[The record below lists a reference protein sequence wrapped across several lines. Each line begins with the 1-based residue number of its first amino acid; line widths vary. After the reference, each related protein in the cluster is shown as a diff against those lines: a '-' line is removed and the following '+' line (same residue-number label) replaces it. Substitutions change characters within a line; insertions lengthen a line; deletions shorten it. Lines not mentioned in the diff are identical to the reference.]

1 MQLCHYNC
9 KRQKQKRN
17 PIKNGLLN
25 AKCTQLA
32 GNAGGQIATTIMR
45 TCKLAEQ
52 PEQAGSSVMR
62 NKSGDVHRRNQNV
75 KTVQSKV
82 ARWCQLHSAKT
93 NAITHICYLQIKS
106 SQDKLAAPQYRKGD
120 SHRQIMNVNQPRL
133 GYSVSNAL
141 SRHKRKYSHN
151 HQADGYL
158 QTKHA
163 EQSGQADSSP
173 QTIGKIIATT
183 RNKLH
188 FWFDQKFGLTK
199 NFQIWV

>member
-62 NKSGDVHRRNQNV
+62 NKSGDAHRHSQKKSEKRF
-75 KTVQSKV
+75 K
-82 ARWCQLHSAKT
+82 ARLPRWCQLHSAKT
-93 NAITHICYLQIKS
+93 NAITHICYLQIKTSEQPEQAGS
-106 SQDKLAAPQYRKGD
+106 SA
-120 SHRQIMNVNQPRL
+120 I
-133 GYSVSNAL
+133 
-141 SRHKRKYSHN
+141 
-151 HQADGYL
+151 
-158 QTKHA
+158 
-163 EQSGQADSSP
+163 
-173 QTIGKIIATT
+173 
-183 RNKLH
+183 
-188 FWFDQKFGLTK
+188 
-199 NFQIWV
+199 

>member
-9 KRQKQKRN
+9 KRHKQKRN

-32 GNAGGQIATTIMR
+32 GNAGGQNATTAIR
-45 TCKLAEQ
+45 ICRLKLQ
-52 PEQAGSSVMR
+52 
-62 NKSGDVHRRNQNV
+62 
-75 KTVQSKV
+75 
-82 ARWCQLHSAKT
+82 
-93 NAITHICYLQIKS
+93 S
-106 SQDKLAAPQYRKGD
+106 SQNKLAAPQYGKGD

-173 QTIGKIIATT
+173 QTIGNIDCHNQSGLLKCQVHSAKINIKGQVAAQTC
-183 RNKLH
+183 
-188 FWFDQKFGLTK
+188 
-199 NFQIWV
+199 